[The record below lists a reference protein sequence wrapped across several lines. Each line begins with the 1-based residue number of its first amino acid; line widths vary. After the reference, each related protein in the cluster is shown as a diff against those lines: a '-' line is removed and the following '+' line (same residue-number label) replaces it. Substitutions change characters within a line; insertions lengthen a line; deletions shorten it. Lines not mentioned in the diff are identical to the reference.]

1 MFDSVA
7 SQYDL
12 MNDLMSAGLHRVWK
26 DDFVRLSGISAAV
39 RQQQGGDAAGM
50 KLLDVAGGT
59 GGLDTHF
66 QQEYGSSRPQVQA
79 ESMGTM

>member
-1 MFDSVA
+1 MAVDEKEKLVKGVFDSVA

-59 GGLDTHF
+59 GGLDRH
-66 QQEYGSSRPQVQA
+66 SKL
-79 ESMGTM
+79 